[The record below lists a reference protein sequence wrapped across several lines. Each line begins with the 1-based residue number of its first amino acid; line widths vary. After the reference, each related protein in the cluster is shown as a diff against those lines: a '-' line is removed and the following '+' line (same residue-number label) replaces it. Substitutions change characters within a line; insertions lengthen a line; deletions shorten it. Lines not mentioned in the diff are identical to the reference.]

1 VNSTSACSFS
11 LYILVICSRRKQN
24 KISIL
29 KFHRK
34 RKSQEKQII
43 LKLEGPGDA
52 TGRESDANISRENTV
67 SLLSEL

>member
-11 LYILVICSRRKQN
+11 LYILVICTRKQN